1 MQRPRLGNNGRS
13 PTAMVLC
20 LLSGLA
26 ALCIVGHIEKEFF
39 DGVSIG
45 ISILAFVIPYG
56 FAGEDKR
63 FRQ

>member
-1 MQRPRLGNNGRS
+1 
-13 PTAMVLC
+13 MVLC

-26 ALCIVGHIEKEFF
+26 ALCIVGHEEKEFF